1 MKKEIFYHT
10 FALMKK
16 EIYAISLLLSFLVV
30 LGHMMVPHH
39 HHESFTIEYS
49 SKLNQQEAHSHPHN
63 GHHHHSHDDE
73 ENDNQADHNSDHGF
87 PQHFH
92 FSATDD
98 FDLVRV
104 NQTGKIN
111 YITNNLYLINSEL
124 LPKRLF
130 DPPNI
135 SPNTFSD
142 FFAKSQYE
150 PGANGL
156 RGPPS
161 IA

>member
-1 MKKEIFYHT
+1 
-10 FALMKK
+10 MKK

-30 LGHMMVPHH
+30 FGHMMVPHH
-39 HHESFTIEYS
+39 HHESFIIEAS
-49 SKLNQQEAHSHPHN
+49 SNLNQQEAHSHPHN
-63 GHHHHSHDDE
+63 GNHHHSHDDE
-73 ENDNQADHNSDHGF
+73 KEKQTTDHSEHSF

-104 NQTGKIN
+104 NHTGRIN
-111 YITNNLYLINSEL
+111 YLTDIQSSIDAEL
-124 LPKRLF
+124 LSKRVFNPL
-130 DPPNI
+130 NI
-135 SPNTFSD
+135 SSKTFSY
-142 FFAKSQYE
+142 FFVKSQTA

>member
-1 MKKEIFYHT
+1 
-10 FALMKK
+10 MKK

-30 LGHMMVPHH
+30 FGHMMVPHH

-49 SKLNQQEAHSHPHN
+49 SKFNQQEAHSHPHN
-63 GHHHHSHDDE
+63 GKHHHSHDHD
-73 ENDNQADHNSDHGF
+73 ENDNQAADHSEHSV

>member
-1 MKKEIFYHT
+1 
-10 FALMKK
+10 MKK

-30 LGHMMVPHH
+30 FGHMMVPHH
-39 HHESFTIEYS
+39 HHESLTIEYS
-49 SKLNQQEAHSHPHN
+49 SKLNQQKNHSHPHN
-63 GHHHHSHDDE
+63 GKHHHSHDDE
-73 ENDNQADHNSDHGF
+73 NDNQAANHSEHSF

-92 FSATDD
+92 ISATDE

-104 NQTGKIN
+104 NQAGGNN
-111 YITNNLYLINSEL
+111 YITDNQYLINSEL
-124 LPKRLF
+124 LPMRLF

-156 RGPPS
+156 RGPPT